1 MSHDR
6 ADDRAR
12 TMLTRTRLTRRQ
24 ALQGAAGLGLALPA
38 FATLGG
44 FASAQGTPKS
54 GGTLKMG
61 MQADPAQL
69 DPQITQLTAAW
80 HVIEHVYDTL
90 IRPNEKLEP
99 VPALATEW
107 STSADG
113 LTLTFKLR
121 DGVKWHNGRTFTSD
135 DVKYTYERVIDPKT
149 ASPYVSDFDNVA
161 KVETPDPLTVV
172 FAMKAPDSSFLSKLM
187 GQSLY
192 VVPKEVVEKEG
203 DLMQTMV
210 GTGPF
215 KFVEYIPNTSVK
227 LEKNPDYWEPGKP
240 YLDGIEMQIVSDDT
254 QRSTALETNTVD
266 FIEYAPVK
274 DLERLKGDSSLAIA
288 GDQNT
293 NIRYM
298 AINVAKPPFDKPEV
312 RQAISMAIDRK
323 PIIESAVFG
332 YGTPTNI
339 VFPATYWAGFKSDIP
354 AADIDGAKALL
365 AKAGA
370 TGLKCKI
377 QSWAQYAFLSNA
389 AIVIQE
395 QLKQIGIN
403 AEMDLQ
409 ENATLLDNY
418 FKGNFDLSVTGTS
431 AYVDP
436 NDVIQGNFGTG
447 ESSNGMKYSNPK
459 VDDLIK
465 QGTTETDIRKR
476 AEVYVQIQKIL
487 LEDLPWVNLFIA
499 NQYEAMKNYV
509 KGYVHIPTGS
519 NISIKEA
526 WLDK

>member
-1 MSHDR
+1 MAQDR
-6 ADDRAR
+6 SGEDAR
-12 TMLTRTRLTRRQ
+12 TMFTRTRLTRRQ
-24 ALQGAAGLGLALPA
+24 AVQGAAGLGLALPA
-38 FATLGG
+38 FGALAG
-44 FASAQGTPKS
+44 ASAAQETPKS

-69 DPQITQLTAAW
+69 DPQVTQLTAAW
-80 HVIEHVYDTL
+80 HVIEHVYETL
-90 IRPNEKLEP
+90 ISPNEKLEP
-99 VPALATEW
+99 TPTLATEW
-107 STSADG
+107 STSDDG
-113 LTLTFKLR
+113 LNLTFKLR
-121 DGVKWHNGRTFTSD
+121 DGVKFHNGRQFTSD
-135 DVKYTYERVIDPKT
+135 DVKYTYQRVIDPKT

-161 KVETPDPLTVV
+161 SVETPDPLTVI
-172 FAMKAPDSSFLSKLM
+172 FKMKSPDSAFLSKLM

-227 LEKNPDYWEPGKP
+227 LEKNQDYWDTGKP
-240 YLDGIEMQIVSDDT
+240 YLDGLEMQIISDDT
-254 QRSTALETNTVD
+254 QRSTALETSTVQ

-274 DLERLKGDSSLAIA
+274 DLDRLKGNSSLTIA

-298 AINVAKPPFDKPEV
+298 AINVAKPPFDNPDV

-323 PIIESAVFG
+323 PIIDSAVFG
-332 YGTPTNI
+332 FGTATNI
-339 VFPATYWAGFKSDIP
+339 VFPATFWAGFDSPIP

-365 AKAGA
+365 EKAGA

-395 QLKQIGIN
+395 QLKQIGID

-431 AYVDP
+431 AYIDP

-447 ESSNGMKYSNPK
+447 EASNGMKYSNPK

-465 QGTTETDIRKR
+465 QGTTETDLKKR
-476 AEVYVQIQKIL
+476 AAIYVEIQKIL
-487 LEDLPWVNLFIA
+487 LQDLPWVNLFIA
-499 NQYEAMKNYV
+499 NQYEAMENYV
-509 KGYVHIPTGS
+509 KGYVHIPTGT
-519 NISIKEA
+519 NISIREV